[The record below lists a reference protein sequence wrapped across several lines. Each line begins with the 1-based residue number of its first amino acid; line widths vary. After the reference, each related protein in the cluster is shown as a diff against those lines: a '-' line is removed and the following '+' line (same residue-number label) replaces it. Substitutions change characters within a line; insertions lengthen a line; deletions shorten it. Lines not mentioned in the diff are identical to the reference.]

1 MNATGVTKNSK
12 NDSTE
17 VKVSPRS
24 SPSSFFEPAIAG
36 AMAVTA
42 KTADDAKPVMKR
54 RLVLFTPI
62 LYDRMVSEDTHGYP
76 NVGI

>member
-1 MNATGVTKNSK
+1 
-12 NDSTE
+12 
-17 VKVSPRS
+17 
-24 SPSSFFEPAIAG
+24 
-36 AMAVTA
+36 MAVTA